1 MLKLDFIKRK
11 RGESKKDMLK
21 AVFYG
26 KKEKAEAIFVN
37 FIDFIKIYR
46 EVGQSSV
53 LSLEGEGKKFQAIVQ
68 DVSYDP
74 VKYEPIHVDFYIIE
88 KGAKIDAKIPLEFI
102 GVSEGVKTHGAILT
116 KVMHELH
123 IEADPS
129 SLPHSL
135 EVDLSLLTGVES
147 VILVKDIKLPKGV
160 ELYHVEEDEVVAST
174 SKKVEEDLSTP
185 VNSDI
190 SNIEVV
196 EKGKKE
202 VEE

>member
-11 RGESKKDMLK
+11 RGESKEDMLK

>member
-11 RGESKKDMLK
+11 RGESKEDMLK

-190 SNIEVV
+190 SNIEVL